1 MTRTFLHR
9 FVLLSVLLPMT
20 VFASVL
26 KVQFSSEPTRYDP
39 LLMEDGTALRLA
51 ANVIAT
57 PLEYDGAGVLKNSL
71 IKEFRFSPDHRKML
85 LRFREGMKWSDGV
98 PFHADQFIFAIQRLV
113 NEPIKPALA
122 ALTSDFNLEKT
133 RAVDAN
139 TAEIVLRSPDPLL
152 PIWLTLPS
160 FAPVRKEFLKE
171 FSKRNP
177 VLPTLAAYQ
186 VTEYK
191 RESHLILKKN
201 PLYHD
206 SGSVQ
211 IVEVFIRFLKD
222 DAVLQ
227 PLLRTGELDILCKV
241 PPLHLDAI
249 RKIAKVTEVPV
260 EAVTYLGFNVRKG
273 PFQNLSNRK
282 AFLKGIASKRGELA
296 RILQTGEL
304 SADTLL
310 PRMMIPSGAGL
321 DHGWSDSWMSVNE
334 PVNRKLEFN
343 AQTDG
348 GSRNEVMLQYLQGVL
363 KARFSWSMK
372 IENLDWKMHYSRLKT
387 DPEPVF
393 RFGWQNPVS
402 DPYVTYQMLK
412 SDSPN
417 NLTGWKNV
425 EYDRL
430 VNELRQTTK
439 TGQRAKLVGKL
450 ERILMQEVPVVPV
463 LHQVLRFANSKRV
476 TGFRANPFGV
486 FLFRE
491 LRIAKN

>member
-9 FVLLSVLLPMT
+9 FVLLSLLLPMT
-20 VFASVL
+20 VFGTVL

-57 PLEYDGAGVLKNSL
+57 PFEYDGAGVLKKSL
-71 IKEFRFSPDHRKML
+71 IKDFHFSPDHRKMI
-85 LRFREGMKWSDGV
+85 LRFREGLKWSDGV
-98 PFHADQFIFAIQRLV
+98 PFHSDQFILAIQRLV
-113 NEPIKPALA
+113 KEPIKPALA

-133 RAVDAN
+133 RAVDAS
-139 TAEIVLRSPDPLL
+139 TVEVVLRSPDPLL

-160 FAPVRKEFLKE
+160 FAPIRNEFLKD

-177 VLPTLAAYQ
+177 ILPTLAAYQ

-201 PLYHD
+201 PHYHD
-206 SGSVQ
+206 SASVQ
-211 IVEVFIRFLKD
+211 IPEVFIRFIKD
-222 DAVLQ
+222 DATLQ
-227 PLLRTGELDILCKV
+227 PLLKTGEVDILCKV
-241 PPLHLDAI
+241 PPLNLTAI
-249 RKIAKVTEVPV
+249 RKIAKITEVPV
-260 EAVTYLGFNVRKG
+260 EAVTYLGFNTRKG
-273 PFQNLSNRK
+273 PFQNASYRK
-282 AFLKGIASKRGELA
+282 AFLRAIASKREELA
-296 RILQTGEL
+296 GILQTGE
-304 SADTLL
+304 SGADTLL
-310 PRMMIPSGAGL
+310 PRMMIPSGADL
-321 DHGWSDSWMSVNE
+321 KRGWSDSMIGSDGAENQ
-334 PVNRKLEFN
+334 KLVFN

-348 GSRNEVMLQYLQGVL
+348 GSRNEVMLQYIQGLL
-363 KARFSWSMK
+363 KARYSWAMK

-402 DPYVTYQMLK
+402 DPYVTYQVLK
-412 SDSPN
+412 GDSPN
-417 NLTGWKNV
+417 NLTGWKNA

-430 VNELRQTTK
+430 VNELKLTK
-439 TGQRAKLVGKL
+439 DSAKKAKLVGKL
-450 ERILMQEVPVVPV
+450 ERILIQEVPVVPV

-476 TGFRANPFGV
+476 EGFRANPFGV

>member
-9 FVLLSVLLPMT
+9 FVLLSVLLPIT

-26 KVQFSSEPTRYDP
+26 RVQFSSEPTRYDP

-57 PLEYDGAGVLKNSL
+57 PFEYDGAGILRNAL
-71 IKEFRFSPDHRKML
+71 IKEFRFSPDHQKML
-85 LRFREGMKWSDGV
+85 LRFREGLRWSDGV
-98 PFHADQFIFAIQRLV
+98 PFHADQFILAIQRLV
-113 NEPIKPALA
+113 HEPIKPALA

-133 RAVDAN
+133 KAVDAN

-152 PIWLTLPS
+152 PIWLTLPT
-160 FAPVRKEFLKE
+160 FAPMRKEFLKE

-186 VTEYK
+186 ITEYK
-191 RESHLILKKN
+191 RESHLVLKKN
-201 PLYHD
+201 PFYHD
-206 SGSVQ
+206 AATVR
-211 IVEVFIRFLKD
+211 IPEVFIRFLKD

-227 PLLRTGELDILCKV
+227 PLLRTGEIDILCKV
-241 PPLHLDAI
+241 PPLHLEAI

-260 EAVTYLGFNVRKG
+260 EAVTYLGFNTRKG
-273 PFQNLSNRK
+273 PFQNPSNRK
-282 AFLKGIASKRGELA
+282 AFLQAIASSRGA
-296 RILQTGEL
+296 MAKILQTGEFA
-304 SADTLL
+304 ADTLL
-310 PRMMIPSGAGL
+310 PRMMIRTGASL
-321 DHGWSDSWMSVNE
+321 NQGWSV
-334 PVNRKLEFN
+334 PLIGHTGAIHPKIEFN

-348 GSRNEVMLQYLQGVL
+348 GSRNEVMLQYIQGLL
-363 KARFSWSMK
+363 KTRYLWNMK

-402 DPYVTYQMLK
+402 DPYVTYQVLK

-417 NLTGWKNV
+417 NLTGWKNA

-430 VNELRQTTK
+430 VNELRLTTDSVK
-439 TGQRAKLVGKL
+439 KAKLVGKL
-450 ERILMQEVPVVPV
+450 ERILIQEVPVVPV
-463 LHQVLRFANSKRV
+463 LHQVLRFANTKRV
-476 TGFRANPFGV
+476 EGFRANPFGV